1 MVWGLGLLLSGG
13 EKVLEMD
20 MVMWDGTVVIC
31 EFCVGSMGLQ
41 LKSVQK
47 RVSELARPRRV
58 LAGSPMTWV

>member
-1 MVWGLGLLLSGG
+1 MVWGLGPLQSGG

-31 EFCVGSMGLQ
+31 EFCVGYMDPQ

-47 RVSELARPRRV
+47 RVSELAQPREV
-58 LAGSPMTWV
+58 LAGSLMT